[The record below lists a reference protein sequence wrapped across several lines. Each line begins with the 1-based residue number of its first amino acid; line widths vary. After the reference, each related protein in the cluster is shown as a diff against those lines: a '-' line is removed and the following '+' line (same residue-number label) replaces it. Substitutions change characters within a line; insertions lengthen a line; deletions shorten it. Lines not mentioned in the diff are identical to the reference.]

1 MLIAKIVIGL
11 LAAVLFFLFYSPMGS
26 AVFYLVMRPLV
37 QPYAAMGYTLGGSIP
52 LAGLLPVILTVCA
65 FANRLWRNKYAIFSR
80 QLLPIYALL
89 YFSTLSFLY
98 TPSYVI
104 SLGHCLKII
113 TAISLYIL
121 VFNAVK
127 NDQDIDRLLWIY
139 LLCTIVPM
147 IFGYYQFITATGH
160 AWKGAYYAGRRI
172 DSLLMEYNAYGEF
185 LCIAICAGLMLLFR
199 KKSRKKRL
207 IIGIIFISLLVSLI
221 LSLNRG
227 SWICLF
233 LALMLAAPFYRHRVK
248 LSLLIGLSFL
258 VLLAASPFIYQR
270 FMELTVVTEFGTKN
284 TLLGRISGWQALWP
298 FIKQHPFAGNG
309 IGAIELTVYR
319 EIGYAYVPHN
329 DYIRLAAEGGIMTL
343 LCYIWFHLEN
353 ISGNILRHR
362 YLLWQINYPLLVAII
377 YFTVLSFFQNIIYN
391 VVVFPMFTGLL
402 ALGHKAN
409 KLAHL
414 AAAANKGKHAVG

>member
-1 MLIAKIVIGL
+1 MLLAKILVGVFATIL
-11 LAAVLFFLFYSPMGS
+11 LFLVFSPIGS
-26 AVFYLVMRPLV
+26 AAFYLFTRPLV
-37 QPYAAMGYTLGGSIP
+37 QPYASLGYTLAGAIP
-52 LAGLLPVILTVCA
+52 LTALLPVFLTVTA
-65 FANRLWRNKYAIFSR
+65 FANRLWYKGYSIFSR
-80 QLLPIYALL
+80 QLLPIYVLL
-89 YFSTLSFLY
+89 YFATLSFLN

-104 SLGHCLKII
+104 SFGHCLKII

-147 IFGYYQFITATGH
+147 IYGYYQFITATGH

-199 KKSRKKRL
+199 KRSRKKRL

-233 LALMLAAPFYRHRVK
+233 LALMLAAPFYRYRVK
-248 LSLLIGLSFL
+248 LPLLIGLSCL

-298 FIKQHPFAGNG
+298 IIKQHPFAGNG

-319 EIGYAYVPHN
+319 ELGYAYVPHN

-353 ISGNILRHR
+353 ISGNILKNR
-362 YLLWQINYPLLVAII
+362 YRLWRINYPLLVAII
-377 YFTVLSFFQNIIYN
+377 YFAVLSFFQNIIYN

-414 AAAANKGKHAVG
+414 TAATKKGNHAVG